1 MRKPRPVLVP
11 FPILGVNKGR
21 AVYQQ
26 PFATSA
32 EMLNVRPKDTLDGR
46 ARGGQR
52 PGLQKWGDGELIGGN
67 NQPVVA
73 MCMVSSVV

>member
-1 MRKPRPVLVP
+1 MAERPITIP

-21 AVYQQ
+21 AVFQQ
-26 PFATSA
+26 PFGTSP
-32 EMLNVRPKDTLDGR
+32 EMQNVRPKDTMDQR

-52 PGLQKWGDGELIGGN
+52 PGLAKWGNGDLVGAN

-73 MCMVSSVV
+73 MVVVASII